1 MDWQSFIRP
10 HVHPMVPY
18 APGLRGS
25 EVRERTGAAEVLKLS
40 SNESSYG
47 PFPRAAEAGRAVIE
61 HLNRY
66 PDGSARDL
74 KSALSEQLGVATEEL
89 VVGNGSNEIL
99 IRLAQAVAGP
109 GDEIVYGWPSFIV
122 YRIACQLTGAT
133 GVEVPLDENDRY
145 DLDGILAAITYRT
158 KVIYLC
164 NPNNPTGTVYERD
177 AFAAFMDAVPDN
189 VLVVI
194 DEAYFEF
201 VTDESYP
208 NGFDWYDGVRPV
220 FVLRTFSK
228 AYSLAGARVGY
239 GAMPRPMV
247 EALDKIREPFNVNTV
262 AQAMAYYSLGDSTEL
277 ARRVGEN
284 AAQRGRLIDALR
296 AVGVRVAD
304 SQTNFVWAHLP
315 NAAGVFEALLAEGV
329 IVRSFGPTPA
339 LRFGVGTQRETDRM
353 VEVIEKLAGRGLFAG

>member
-47 PFPRAAEAGRAVIE
+47 PFPAALEAGCAVVQ

-74 KSALSEQLGVATEEL
+74 KDRLSERLGVPTDEL

-99 IRLAQAVAGP
+99 IRLAQAVAAP
-109 GDEIVYGWPSFIV
+109 GDEIVYCWPSFIV

-133 GVEVPLDENDRY
+133 GVEIPLDGEDRY
-145 DLDGILAAITYRT
+145 DLDAILAAITPAT
-158 KVIYLC
+158 KIVYLC
-164 NPNNPTGTVYERD
+164 NPNNPTGTVYGRAKFE
-177 AFAAFMDAVPDN
+177 AFMTAVPDH

-201 VTDESYP
+201 VTDENSP
-208 NGFDWYDGVRPV
+208 NGFDYYDGVRPV
-220 FVLRTFSK
+220 VVLRTFSK

-262 AQAMAYYSLGDSTEL
+262 AQAMAYYSLEDGAEL

-284 AAQRGRLIDALR
+284 AQQRERISAALR
-296 AVGVRVAD
+296 SHGVPIAQ

-315 NAAGVFEALLAEGV
+315 NASEVFEALIAEGV
-329 IVRSFGPTPA
+329 IVRAFGPAPA
-339 LRFGVGTQRETDRM
+339 LRFGVGTERETDRILQ
-353 VEVIEKLAGRGLFAG
+353 VLEKLAGGGLFPR

>member
-25 EVRERTGAAEVLKLS
+25 EVRERTGAALVLKLS
-40 SNESSYG
+40 SNESSHA
-47 PFPRAAEAGRAVIE
+47 PFPRALEAGRAVVE

-74 KSALSEQLGVATEEL
+74 KAALSVKLGVPTQEL

-99 IRLAQAVAGP
+99 IRIAQAVAGP
-109 GDEIVYGWPSFIV
+109 GDEIIYGWPSFIV

-133 GVEVPLDENDRY
+133 GVEIPLDAEDRY
-145 DLDGILAAITYRT
+145 DLKGILAAITPAT
-158 KVIYLC
+158 KIVYLC
-164 NPNNPTGTVYERD
+164 NPNNPTGTVYGRE
-177 AFAAFMDAVPDN
+177 AFGAFMDAVPDH

-201 VTDESYP
+201 VTDP
-208 NGFDWYDGVRPV
+208 DFPIGFEWYDGIRPIA
-220 FVLRTFSK
+220 VLRTFSK

-239 GAMPRPMV
+239 GAMPSQLV

-262 AQAMAYYSLGDSTEL
+262 AQAMAYYSLDDAAEL
-277 ARRVGEN
+277 ARRMGEN
-284 AAQRGRLIDALR
+284 ADQRERLTAALR
-296 AVGVRVAD
+296 DRGVTVAE
-304 SQTNFVWAHLP
+304 SQTNFVWAHLDRAP
-315 NAAGVFEALLAEGV
+315 EVFEALLQRGV
-329 IVRSFGPTPA
+329 IVRAFGPTHA
-339 LRFGVGTQRETDRM
+339 LRFGVGTTDETDRM
-353 VEVIEKLAGRGLFAG
+353 VEVIDELASGGLF